1 MKFGASIWPWK
12 WDTPYD
18 NAIKRIGAAGFRA
31 TELIAWSPETLDD
44 YYTPETINQLKGVLA
59 DSDVTLSQFVV
70 NNGPAASADPARRQ
84 EAITMFKRGVDV
96 AVELGAPIVNTVT
109 HVPFELP
116 YPRITDRPLVQVFN
130 MPMGADLDWARNWDD
145 YIAVLKECADYAGQA
160 GLRYSLEPHPFRYGS
175 NADGLIRLIEAVDSP
190 ALGVNLD
197 PSHLYPVGEFPNMV
211 VYRLRDRI
219 IHCHFSDNDGA
230 TNVHWRPGMGKIDW
244 LGLLQALKD
253 VGYSGV
259 ISLEFEDVPG
269 VSRGHANVPGVY
281 KGNSDATE
289 EFVDEYKIALDYLT
303 GLANQVG
310 LSVAD
315 RVSA

>member
-1 MKFGASIWPWK
+1 
-12 WDTPYD
+12 
-18 NAIKRIGAAGFRA
+18 
-31 TELIAWSPETLDD
+31 
-44 YYTPETINQLKGVLA
+44 
-59 DSDVTLSQFVV
+59 
-70 NNGPAASADPARRQ
+70 
-84 EAITMFKRGVDV
+84 MFKRGVDT

-109 HVPFELP
+109 HVPFEFP

-130 MPMGADLDWARNWDD
+130 VQLSPEWDWDRNWDE
-145 YIAVLKECADYAGQA
+145 YIAVLKECADYAQQA

-175 NADGLIRLIEAVDSP
+175 NADGLIRIIEAVDSP
-190 ALGVNLD
+190 AIGVNLD

-244 LGLLQALKD
+244 TQLLQALKD
-253 VGYSGV
+253 VGYDGT

-269 VSRGHANVPGVY
+269 VSRGQANVPGTY
-281 KGNSDATE
+281 AGNEEATE
-289 EFVDEYKIALDYLT
+289 GFVDEYKIALGYLT
-303 GLANQVG
+303 GLAESVG
-310 LSVAD
+310 LDVEG